1 MKFIFADALDMIDPD
16 YDFIADRTSADRD
29 WYWTDRYPHEY
40 FPRPPY
46 DGVLVSRA
54 IVGDEIITGKYPRD
68 MSMRFRRVGAREFLR
83 LSSPRL
89 KGMPLFGDCGAF
101 SYVDKPKPPYTTDM
115 MLDFYSDGRF
125 THACS
130 VDHVIFD
137 FDTEVKGMKGAS
149 KSARA
154 RYDITL
160 DNARDFIQTAKRHR
174 MKFEPLGVVQGWSP
188 DSMGAAARELEK
200 MGYRY
205 LAVGGLVPLKS
216 EQIHICLQVI
226 RDRLR
231 RSTKLHLLG
240 FAKADQIHEF
250 TGYGVASFDSTSPH
264 TRAFKDARAN
274 YYSSNGR
281 GPLDYYTAI
290 RVPHPTENPRLKR
303 RARSKGTNQ
312 ERLTKLDAKAL
323 ASLRAYD
330 RGRLTL
336 RKTVNAVMDYSAH
349 FQDDGKTPLPRLEA
363 SLAKTE
369 EALVRTLVDRPW
381 KKCKCRV
388 CREAGIETMIF
399 RGSNRNKRRGFH
411 NLAVYYR
418 HLKQCV
424 G

>member
-16 YDFIADRTSADRD
+16 YDFVADRTSADRD
-29 WYWTDRYPHEY
+29 WYWSDQYPHEY
-40 FPRPPY
+40 FRRPPY
-46 DGVLVSRA
+46 DGILVSRA

-83 LSSPRL
+83 LNKAGMRRL
-89 KGMPLFGDCGAF
+89 PLFGDCGAF
-101 SYVDKPKPPYTTDM
+101 SYVDKPRPPYTTEM
-115 MLDFYSDGRF
+115 MLDFYLDGRF

-137 FDTEVKGMKGAS
+137 FDATAKGRRGGS
-149 KSARA
+149 KSARD

-160 DNARDFIQTAKRHR
+160 ENAREFIKLAK
-174 MKFEPLGVVQGWSP
+174 KTPLEPLGVVQGWSP
-188 DSMGAAARELEK
+188 DTMAQAAHSLER

-216 EQIHICLQVI
+216 EQIHLCLTAI
-226 RDRLR
+226 RAKLK

-240 FAKADQIHEF
+240 FAKADQVHEF

-274 YYSSNGR
+274 YYSANGR
-281 GPLDYYTAI
+281 GALEYFTAI

-303 RARSKGTNQ
+303 RARSTGANQ
-312 ERLTKLDAKAL
+312 EKLWRLDRKAL
-323 ASLRAYD
+323 GTLRAYD
-330 RGRLTL
+330 KGRATL
-336 RKTVNAVMDYSAH
+336 KNTVRAVMDYSEY
-349 FQDDGKTPLPRLEA
+349 FQDDGKISPAKLE
-363 SLAKTE
+363 SQLAKTE
-369 EALVRTLVDRPW
+369 EALVRTLSVRPW
-381 KKCKCRV
+381 KKCGCRV
-388 CREAGIETMIF
+388 CKEAGIETIIF

-418 HLKQCV
+418 HLRQCV
-424 G
+424 N